1 MATEQIRFAVAAKQR
16 NATQAS
22 ELSRFLNKYF
32 YFCMSLLIAVVVIYG
47 FSHTIND
54 NLLQATPPRP
64 WILWLHGAVF
74 TSWLGFFIFQSAL
87 VRTGNVKL
95 HRMTG
100 WFGAA
105 LGVLMPVLGIS
116 TAIIMHRFEF
126 IHFHADAV
134 QLPPTGA
141 NPTFFA
147 IQAVDILSFTVF
159 FWLAIY
165 WRKKPEYHRRLILVA
180 TCALTAAAFGRMP
193 MMPQPWFYA
202 GVDALVLLG
211 VVRDRIVNRKIHV
224 VYRYALPALIV
235 CQTFAIQI
243 WLHHPEWW
251 VKLSNAI
258 VLG

>member
-1 MATEQIRFAVAAKQR
+1 MATERVHFAAAAKPR
-16 NATQAS
+16 GATMAS
-22 ELSRFLNKYF
+22 ELSRFLDKYF
-32 YFCMSLLIAVVVIYG
+32 YFCMSLLVTAVVIYG
-47 FSHTIND
+47 FSHTVND
-54 NLLQATPPRP
+54 DLFHATPPRP

-74 TSWLGFFIFQSAL
+74 TAWLGFFIFQSAL

-95 HRMTG
+95 HRLTG

-105 LGVLMPVLGIS
+105 LGVLIPVLGIS
-116 TAIIMHRFEF
+116 TAIIMHRFDF
-126 IHFHADAV
+126 VYYHADTV
-134 QLPPTGA
+134 LSTPTGA

-165 WRKKPEYHRRLILVA
+165 WRKKPEYHRRLVLIA
-180 TCALTAAAFGRMP
+180 TCALTAAAFGRFP
-193 MMPQPWFYA
+193 MMSHTWFYA
-202 GVDALVLLG
+202 GVDMLVALG
-211 VVRDRIVNRKIHV
+211 VVRDLIVNRTIHV

-243 WLHHPEWW
+243 WLHHPAWW

-258 VLG
+258 ILG